1 VNRRPPS
8 EIGGYVLA
16 GGRSSRM
23 GRDKALMELAGKPLI
38 LHAVVKLRRVCIEV
52 SVLGDNPA
60 LDAYAP
66 LVKDLH
72 PGCGPMGGMEAALLH
87 SRYDWNLFMPV
98 DLPFVPTAYL
108 SGWVRH
114 TLPETSRIHVQRPE
128 GFRGLDAD
136 ARVRMFSVEG
146 VPQPTLAL
154 VHREVRPFLTEA
166 LGRGEYKLFPVLE
179 KACREISIGKGLLPG
194 VGMWKIPYWLGFTSK
209 AGPQRKGKDWQYTTE
224 AQERGSGRWFAN
236 LNTPEEFAEAERH
249 VDVLD
254 T

>member
-1 VNRRPPS
+1 
-8 EIGGYVLA
+8 VLA

-23 GRDKALMELAGKPLI
+23 GRDKALMELAGKPLV
-38 LHAVVKLRRVCIEV
+38 LHAVVKLRRVCIDV
-52 SVLGDNPA
+52 SVLSENQA

-87 SRYDWNLFMPV
+87 TQYDWNLFMPV
-98 DLPFVPTAYL
+98 DVPFVPTVYL
-108 SGWVRH
+108 SGWVRN
-114 TLPETSRIHVQRPE
+114 TLPETSRIHLQRPA
-128 GFRGLDAD
+128 GSRRPGAH
-136 ARVRMFSVEG
+136 ARVRMFTVDG

-166 LGRGEYKLFPVLE
+166 LERGEYKLFPVLE
-179 KACREISIGKGLLPG
+179 NACREISVRNGLPAG
-194 VGMWKIPYWLGFTSK
+194 VGLWKIPYWSSLTSK
-209 AGPQRKGKDWQYTTE
+209 PGPQRIGEDWWYTTD
-224 AQERGSGRWFAN
+224 AQERNSGRWFAN

-249 VDVLD
+249 VDALD